1 MEVLQLF
8 FTLFGLFFLGT
19 TQDFSLNENF
29 SSSAETEIVSTTP
42 TPVIAPTSGSIN
54 SLAQCLTQ
62 KGVVMYGAFWC
73 PHCQEQKKLFG
84 DDFQLIK
91 YQECDAK
98 GPNGNPQICIRQGIT
113 GYPTWQIPGQEDLVG
128 EQSLA
133 KLAEASNCPY

>member
-1 MEVLQLF
+1 MEVLQLI
-8 FTLFGLFFLGT
+8 FTLFGVFFLGT
-19 TQDFSLNENF
+19 TQDLSFNENIPLPP
-29 SSSAETEIVSTTP
+29 ETEIVSTSTSA
-42 TPVIAPTSGSIN
+42 IAPTSSSVN

-62 KGVVMYGAFWC
+62 KGVIMYGAFWC

-98 GPNGNPQICIRQGIT
+98 GPYGNPQVCIQQGIT
-113 GYPTWQIPGQEDLVG
+113 GYPTWKIPGQEDLIG